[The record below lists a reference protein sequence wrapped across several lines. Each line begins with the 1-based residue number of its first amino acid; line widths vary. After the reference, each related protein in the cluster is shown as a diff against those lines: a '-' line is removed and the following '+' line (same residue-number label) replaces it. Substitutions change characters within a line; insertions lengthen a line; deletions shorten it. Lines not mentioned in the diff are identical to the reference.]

1 MSIFLW
7 SNVFTSFKI
16 VSVMLQIDESVDIDI
31 LVKIKILS
39 TIFFNQQ
46 KIKIVTTAKNLTNR
60 KK

>member
-7 SNVFTSFKI
+7 SNVFKSFKI

-31 LVKIKILS
+31 LVEIKILS
-39 TIFFNQQ
+39 TIFFHQR

-60 KK
+60 